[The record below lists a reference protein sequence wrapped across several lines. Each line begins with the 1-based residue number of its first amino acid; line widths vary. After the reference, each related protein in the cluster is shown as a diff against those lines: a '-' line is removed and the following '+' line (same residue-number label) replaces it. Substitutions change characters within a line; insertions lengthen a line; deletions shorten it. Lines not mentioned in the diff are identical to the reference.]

1 MLVHHMFSF
10 ISLPARYKRA
20 LSAPTSVRSTT
31 HIPLLTSLSLH
42 SRVYIARPSET
53 HLVALLLPQP
63 PQPANSL
70 LLTMPAEDVL
80 RCVIPLHFPWLT
92 YSVRSETWG
101 GQQEHKSCAYLY
113 VVPGIS
119 IPLQLQSREAGSGG
133 EETEGTNVKG
143 SPPVGDEARSLKWL
157 PKDQDTRLGDFH
169 SRAF

>member
-1 MLVHHMFSF
+1 MSQGVCFPS
-10 ISLPARYKRA
+10 RCRW
-20 LSAPTSVRSTT
+20 
-31 HIPLLTSLSLH
+31 LTS
-42 SRVYIARPSET
+42 
-53 HLVALLLPQP
+53 
-63 PQPANSL
+63 
-70 LLTMPAEDVL
+70 
-80 RCVIPLHFPWLT
+80 
-92 YSVRSETWG
+92 SVRSETWG

-143 SPPVGDEARSLKWL
+143 SPPVGDEAWSLKWL

>member
-20 LSAPTSVRSTT
+20 LSASTGVRSTT

-42 SRVYIARPSET
+42 SRVHIARPSET
-53 HLVALLLPQP
+53 HLFALLFPQP

-70 LLTMPAEDVL
+70 LLTLPAEDVSKCAL
-80 RCVIPLHFPWLT
+80 LLYCRWLT
-92 YSVRSETWG
+92 YSIRSQTWG

-143 SPPVGDEARSLKWL
+143 SPPGGDEARSLKWL

>member
-1 MLVHHMFSF
+1 MFSF

-20 LSAPTSVRSTT
+20 LSAPTGVRSITP
-31 HIPLLTSLSLH
+31 ILLLTSLSLH
-42 SRVYIARPSET
+42 SRVYIARPSYT

-63 PQPANSL
+63 PPPANSL
-70 LLTMPAEDVL
+70 LLTLPAEDQ
-80 RCVIPLHFPWLT
+80 RAFFPSHCRWLT
-92 YSVRSETWG
+92 CSVRSETWG